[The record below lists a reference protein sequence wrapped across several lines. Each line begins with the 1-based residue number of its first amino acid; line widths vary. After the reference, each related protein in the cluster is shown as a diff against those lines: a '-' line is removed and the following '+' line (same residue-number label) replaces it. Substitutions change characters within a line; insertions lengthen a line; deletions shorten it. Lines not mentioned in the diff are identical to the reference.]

1 MRDDTQH
8 GDGAVQRPLPNLLQR
23 THEVQDDQILYRF
36 GNGLLIKTEIFRKPD
51 RLRILPLG
59 VPQGSLM
66 NHMLHFPDIVQGKD
80 VFEPFA
86 GSGALG
92 FMALKLGAHHVD
104 FLDVNSRA
112 VTFQVENAA
121 LNHFLASQYSAI
133 EGDIATFIPT
143 HKYDL
148 ILANPP
154 FVPTPD
160 GIEGTLTSNG
170 GPEGNRYVELL
181 LQRLEACLQPDGQ
194 AFICLFQLVRHGAP
208 LVCELLVRHLEHRV
222 VELTPSQARPISFA
236 VYCRSYAEIFPE
248 AQAEIARWEGDLLG
262 KYGDALML
270 NHYVAHVGPQ
280 TDGPTRYVIRENF
293 TEKYG
298 ENLFVPLH
306 NDKQLS
312 YGRIVENI
320 LDFSG
325 REAAW
330 LS

>member
-1 MRDDTQH
+1 MLDDTQC
-8 GDGAVQRPLPNLLQR
+8 GDGAVKSPLPNLLQR
-23 THEVQDDQILYRF
+23 THEVQGDQILYRF
-36 GNGLLIKTEIFRKPD
+36 GNGLLIKTEIFRKHD

-59 VPQGSLM
+59 APQGSLM
-66 NHMLHFPDIVQGKD
+66 NHILHFPDVVHGKD

-92 FMALKLGAHHVD
+92 FMALKLGARHVD
-104 FLDVNSRA
+104 LLDVNPRA

-121 LNHFLASQYSAI
+121 LNHFLTSQYSAI

-154 FVPTPD
+154 FVPTPA

-170 GPEGNRYVELL
+170 GPEGNQFVELL
-181 LQRLEACLQPDGQ
+181 LQRLEACLHPDGQ
-194 AFICLFQLVRHGAP
+194 AFIYLFQLVRHGAP
-208 LVCELLVRHLEHRV
+208 LVCELLVRHLAHRV
-222 VELTPSQARPISFA
+222 VELTPSQARPISFT
-236 VYCRSYAEIFPE
+236 VYCRSYAELFPG
-248 AQAEIARWEGDLLG
+248 AQAEIARWEGDLLE
-262 KYGDALML
+262 KYGNDLML

-280 TDGPTRYVIRENF
+280 TDGPTTYMIRENF

-298 ENLFVPLH
+298 ENLLVLLR

-312 YGRIVENI
+312 YGRIFENI

-325 REAAW
+325 IPDY
-330 LS
+330 S

>member
-1 MRDDTQH
+1 MFDDTER

-23 THEVQDDQILYRF
+23 THKVQDGQRRYRF
-36 GNGLLIKTEIFRKPD
+36 GNGLIIKTEIFRKPD

-59 VPQGSLM
+59 APQGSLM
-66 NHMLHFPDIVQGKD
+66 NHMLHFPDVVQGKD

-92 FMALKLGAHHVD
+92 CMALKLGARHVD
-104 FLDVNSRA
+104 FLDVNPRA
-112 VTFQVENAA
+112 VIFQGENAT

-143 HKYDL
+143 HRYDL

-170 GPEGNRYVELL
+170 GPEGNRFVELL
-181 LQRLEACLQPDGQ
+181 LQRLESCLHPDGQ
-194 AFICLFQLVRHGAP
+194 AFICLFQLVRHGEP
-208 LVCELLVRHLEHRV
+208 LVCELLVRHLAHRV

-248 AQAEIARWEGDLLG
+248 AQAAIARWEGDLLG

-270 NHYVAHVGPQ
+270 NHYVAHVRPQ

-293 TEKYG
+293 TEK
-298 ENLFVPLH
+298 
-306 NDKQLS
+306 
-312 YGRIVENI
+312 
-320 LDFSG
+320 
-325 REAAW
+325 
-330 LS
+330 

>member
-1 MRDDTQH
+1 MLDNTQR
-8 GDGAVQRPLPNLLQR
+8 GDGAVQSPLPNLLQR

-36 GNGLLIKTEIFRKPD
+36 GNGLTIKTAILRKHD

-59 VPQGSLM
+59 APQGSLM
-66 NHMLHFPDIVQGKD
+66 NHMLHFPDVVHGKD

-92 FMALKLGAHHVD
+92 CMALKLGARHVD
-104 FLDVNSRA
+104 FLDVNPRA
-112 VTFQVENAA
+112 VTFQRENAA
-121 LNHFLASQYSAI
+121 LNHFLASQYNAI

-170 GPEGNRYVELL
+170 GPEGNQCVALL
-181 LQRLEACLQPDGQ
+181 LQRLEACLHPDGQ
-194 AFICLFQLVRHGAP
+194 AFICLFQLVRHGEP

-236 VYCRSYAEIFPE
+236 VYCRSYTELFPE
-248 AQAEIARWEGDLLG
+248 AQAAIAQWEGDLLG

-270 NHYVAHVGPQ
+270 THYVAHVGPQ
-280 TDGPTRYVIRENF
+280 AAGPTTYVIRENF
-293 TEKYG
+293 PEKYG
-298 ENLFVPLH
+298 ENLLVPVRS
-306 NDKQLS
+306 DKQLS

-330 LS
+330 PS

>member
-1 MRDDTQH
+1 MLDDTQR
-8 GDGAVQRPLPNLLQR
+8 GDRAVQRPLPNLLQR
-23 THEVQDDQILYRF
+23 THEVQGDQILYRF

-59 VPQGSLM
+59 APQGSLM
-66 NHMLHFPDIVQGKD
+66 NHMLHFPDVVHGKD

-92 FMALKLGAHHVD
+92 FMALKLGARHVD
-104 FLDVNSRA
+104 LLDVNPRA

-121 LNHFLASQYSAI
+121 LNHFFASQYNAI

-148 ILANPP
+148 ILSNPP

-170 GPEGNRYVELL
+170 GAEGNRFVELL

-194 AFICLFQLVRHGAP
+194 AFIYLFQLVRHGEP
-208 LVCELLVRHLEHRV
+208 LVCELLVRHLEHRI
-222 VELTPSQARPISFA
+222 VELTPSQARPISFT
-236 VYCRSYAEIFPE
+236 VYCRSYTELFPG
-248 AQAEIARWEGDLLG
+248 AQAVIARWEGDLREQ
-262 KYGDALML
+262 YGPDLML
-270 NHYVAHVGPQ
+270 NHYVAHIGPQ
-280 TDGPTRYVIRENF
+280 TDGPTTYRIRENF
-293 TEKYG
+293 PEKYG
-298 ENLFVPLH
+298 ENLLVLLR

-312 YGRIVENI
+312 YGRIFENI

-325 REAAW
+325 IPEY
-330 LS
+330 S

>member
-1 MRDDTQH
+1 MRDDTQR
-8 GDGAVQRPLPNLLQR
+8 GDGAVQSPLPNLLQR
-23 THEVQDDQILYRF
+23 THEVQDDQMLYRF
-36 GNGLLIKTEIFRKPD
+36 GNGLIIKTEILRKHD
-51 RLRILPLG
+51 RLRLLPLG
-59 VPQGSLM
+59 TPQGSLM
-66 NHMLHFPDIVQGKD
+66 NHMLHFPDVVQGKD

-92 FMALKLGAHHVD
+92 FMALKLGARHVD
-104 FLDVNSRA
+104 FLDVNPRA
-112 VTFQVENAA
+112 VSFQVENAT

-133 EGDIATFIPT
+133 EGDISTFIPT

-160 GIEGTLTSNG
+160 GIEGILTSNG
-170 GPEGNRYVELL
+170 GPEGNRCVELL

-194 AFICLFQLVRHGAP
+194 AFICLFQLVRHGEP

-236 VYCRSYAEIFPE
+236 VYCRSYAELFPG
-248 AQAEIARWEGDLLG
+248 AKAAIARWEGDLLG

-270 NHYVAHVGPQ
+270 NHYIAHVGPQ
-280 TDGPTRYVIRENF
+280 TDGPTTYVIRDNLK
-293 TEKYG
+293 EKYG
-298 ENLFVPLH
+298 ENLLVPFRD
-306 NDKQLS
+306 DKALS
-312 YGRIVENI
+312 YGRIFENI

-325 REAAW
+325 R
-330 LS
+330 